1 MAADTV
7 KSQAEPDFVVIDS
20 GKTSLRDLYTK
31 EDWMAVWMGFFLLI
45 VGLLIYLPNPP
56 EKAAEIPKYNT
67 VMKEEAA
74 KAPFKTIEWHNAS
87 SSKRGVRARDQ
98 EFGKTIQ
105 AFLAAPSDWSSNP
118 LDAVYRSKEAADALS
133 APFKEAADKAKA
145 AEDTALAAAKAA

>member
-1 MAADTV
+1 MA
-7 KSQAEPDFVVIDS
+7 I
-20 GKTSLRDLYTK
+20 
-31 EDWMAVWMGFFLLI
+31 WMGFFLLI

-67 VMKEEAA
+67 IMKEEAA

-105 AFLAAPSDWSSNP
+105 NFLAAPSDWSSNP
-118 LDAVYRSKEAADALS
+118 LDALYRSKEAADAMS
-133 APFKEAADKAKA
+133 APSQGGGGQGQGGGGHRAGRRQDRPGGSRGRR
-145 AEDTALAAAKAA
+145 L